1 MKTLFL
7 IGAFMLFSINLFSA
21 TPDSC
26 LKVYNDLSD
35 STFFNYES
43 VMIDSCDG
51 SPTYGVYFGKK
62 YFTVMFNYNIIPR
75 TYLAPPEAI
84 IEYTIDS
91 IDSKYS
97 IAINEFTQLKLNYG
111 NFKFREKVPNM
122 PDTSIVIP
130 RTLYLIFDNYV
141 PIKEI
146 ELLINGFTSVESG
159 YFSSWFGLISDVDDS
174 KINNSDIFIYPN
186 PVSNIIMIQGIDSSD
201 MQSYSIF
208 DTYGKKIIEGEFN
221 KQIDVS
227 YLIPGVYFIKVGNK
241 SYKFIKI

>member
-1 MKTLFL
+1 MKTLFFISAL
-7 IGAFMLFSINLFSA
+7 MLFSINLFSA
-21 TPDSC
+21 PPDSC
-26 LKVYNDLSD
+26 LKVYDYPYD
-35 STFFNYES
+35 STFTNPES

-111 NFKFREKVPNM
+111 NFKFREQVPNM
-122 PDTSIVIP
+122 PDTSLVLC
-130 RTLYLIFDNYV
+130 RSLYLIFDKYV

-146 ELLINGFTSVESG
+146 EQVLNGFTSVKSG
-159 YFSSWFGLISDVDDS
+159 YFSSWFGAISDVNESNTDNDE
-174 KINNSDIFIYPN
+174 IIIYPN

-201 MQSYSIF
+201 MQSYSIY